1 MTTKRLLIILAV
13 MALLLVLALP
23 NVASAQRLPPHVFVG
38 TATVDGAAAS
48 DGTAV
53 TAWVG
58 GVQVASGAVSGGSYT
73 IVVDQGDQ
81 SFAGQTVNFQIGGN
95 DAAESATWTQGGGDE
110 LNLTATTALAP
121 AGKVVTINL
130 GALNASGQTGTATL
144 TEGGAQTEVALTLSL
159 GARNSELVHIH
170 NGQCGATLG
179 GVAYNLTNFAG
190 GSGASSTV
198 VNATLAS
205 LQDGDHAIN
214 SHDAADAS
222 IYTAC
227 GNIPSGVM
235 TMEPTPVTVPGAT
248 GVPGPRGSDGS
259 AGPAG
264 ADGSQGPTGSTGP
277 SGATGTTG
285 ATGPAGPSGAKG
297 STGDTGSSGSSGPAG
312 PQGGPGTAGKDGS
325 TGALPIVGLILAIL
339 AIIAVGGVIVL
350 SRQN

>member
-38 TATVDGAAAS
+38 TATIDGAAAAN
-48 DGTAV
+48 GPAV

-58 GVQVASGAVSGGSYT
+58 GAQVATATVSGGSYS

-81 SFAGQTVNFQIGGN
+81 SFAGQTVNFQIGGI
-95 DAAESATWTQGGGDE
+95 DAAESASWMQGGGDE
-110 LNLTATTALAP
+110 LNLTASSAMAP
-121 AGKVVTINL
+121 AGKVITINL

-144 TEGGAQTEVALTLSL
+144 TERGTQTQVELTLSS
-159 GARNSELVHIH
+159 GARNTELVHIH
-170 NGQCGATLG
+170 TGQCGATLG
-179 GVAYNLTNFAG
+179 GVAEGLTSFAG

-214 SHDAADAS
+214 SHDAADLT

-235 TMEPTPVTVPGAT
+235 AMEPTPVTVPGAT
-248 GVPGPRGSDGS
+248 GVPGPRGPDGS

-264 ADGSQGPTGSTGP
+264 SGGSQGPTGSTGP
-277 SGATGTTG
+277 STQ
-285 ATGPAGPSGAKG
+285 
-297 STGDTGSSGSSGPAG
+297 ST
-312 PQGGPGTAGKDGS
+312 
-325 TGALPIVGLILAIL
+325 
-339 AIIAVGGVIVL
+339 
-350 SRQN
+350 